1 MSNNPKF
8 NFFLQLYDLM
18 VMAVKQQILLSS
30 DPKDLVMV
38 TLNHL
43 DAIHDYVRNPAAKA
57 NLEMTHDMLV
67 QGGAQFNKKCFIY
80 QFSRKSYFNSV
91 DKNGFESL
99 IL

>member
-1 MSNNPKF
+1 
-8 NFFLQLYDLM
+8 
-18 VMAVKQQILLSS
+18 MAVKQQILLSR

-67 QGGAQFNKKCFIY
+67 QGPNSIKMFKI
-80 QFSRKSYFNSV
+80 NSV
-91 DKNGFESL
+91 DKVLNQFSR
-99 IL
+99 